1 MPTELHDCHQGWYQN
16 AADNWRNSGLLTG
29 DEKRHL
35 KTRVG
40 TSKFCSLWCPC
51 VFFTN
56 FTAIDSFYGPYSGSR
71 KEPDFMIRADNLRL
85 PKVVMESGWS
95 ESWTRLMDDMNT
107 WLVGGNGDVKV
118 LILLKWNIIGTPDRV
133 RGFVEVYSL
142 DSSGMP
148 RLRQTEVLFKTPLPL

>member
-1 MPTELHDCHQGWYQN
+1 
-16 AADNWRNSGLLTG
+16 
-29 DEKRHL
+29 
-35 KTRVG
+35 
-40 TSKFCSLWCPC
+40 
-51 VFFTN
+51 
-56 FTAIDSFYGPYSGSR
+56 
-71 KEPDFMIRADNLRL
+71 MIRADNLRL

-142 DSSGMP
+142 ASSGMP